1 MFEGYFLIN
10 KNYYYYF
17 IFKNI
22 LKFNYFFMEEENN
35 NKEIKKDI
43 ENNNNYIN
51 NNNDNPEDIKKND
64 KNNFENNNNGSNN
77 NDNNINNS
85 QNKNNNKKNKTINK
99 NEKNKNKNKE
109 PILTTNNN
117 KDNNKENNE
126 DKIALFS
133 IWYIHPI
140 YSIPLTQFSLCG
152 YSIAA
157 LRTNFYIKELGIMF
171 DAGLAAPA
179 PLINH
184 LFITHCHSD
193 HIANLPFH
201 IYSYNQKE
209 KIKIYIP
216 KEITS
221 LIKNYIESAYLLSSY
236 TFPEQLGIKNEELYL
251 YNFYELVE
259 CSENMSFN
267 VEIKKKMYKIET
279 FKCFHSVP
287 CLGYG
292 ISEIRKKLK
301 EEYKNLKGKEIA
313 ELRKKNIE
321 INDEVYIKF
330 IVYLTDTDKEI
341 LKNEEIYK
349 YKTIVIECSFFKEED
364 YENACKTKHIHWK
377 DIEEYIKNYKDN
389 NFILIHFSQRYDK
402 SEIEKFFEKYI
413 KDFPNLIPWIN

>member
-1 MFEGYFLIN
+1 
-10 KNYYYYF
+10 
-17 IFKNI
+17 
-22 LKFNYFFMEEENN
+22 MEEENN

-43 ENNNNYIN
+43 ENNNN
-51 NNNDNPEDIKKND
+51 E
-64 KNNFENNNNGSNN
+64 SNN
-77 NDNNINNS
+77 ISSNNNINNS
-85 QNKNNNKKNKTINK
+85 QNKNNNKKNKTNNK
-99 NEKNKNKNKE
+99 NEKNKNKE
-109 PILTTNNN
+109 LITSTNNN
-117 KDNNKENNE
+117 KDNNE

>member
-1 MFEGYFLIN
+1 
-10 KNYYYYF
+10 
-17 IFKNI
+17 
-22 LKFNYFFMEEENN
+22 MEEENK

-43 ENNNNYIN
+43 ENINTNIN
-51 NNNDNPEDIKKND
+51 NNNDNTKEIKKD
-64 KNNFENNNNGSNN
+64 EKNSFEEINNKSNNNNL
-77 NDNNINNS
+77 DNNTNNPEK
-85 QNKNNNKKNKTINK
+85 KNNNKKKDKTK
-99 NEKNKNKNKE
+99 NEKNKNKE
-109 PILTTNNN
+109 LISNNN
-117 KDNNKENNE
+117 KDNNE

-152 YSIAA
+152 YSLAA

-179 PLINH
+179 PLLNH

-216 KEITS
+216 KEITT

-251 YNFYELVE
+251 YNFYGLVE

-313 ELRKKNIE
+313 ELRKKNVE

-330 IVYLTDTDKEI
+330 IYYLTDTDKEI

-349 YKTIVIECSFFKEED
+349 YKTIVIECTFFKDED
-364 YENACKTKHIHWK
+364 YDNACKTKHIHWK
-377 DIEEYIKNYKDN
+377 DIEEYIKNHKDN

-402 SEIEKFFEKYI
+402 SEIENFFENYI

>member
-1 MFEGYFLIN
+1 MEEKN
-10 KNYYYYF
+10 KND
-17 IFKNI
+17 IITNT
-22 LKFNYFFMEEENN
+22 ENN
-35 NKEIKKDI
+35 IGIKNNNFEDNNHN
-43 ENNNNYIN
+43 ENNNNNIDININ
-51 NNNDNPEDIKKND
+51 NN
-64 KNNFENNNNGSNN
+64 
-77 NDNNINNS
+77 NNINNS
-85 QNKNNNKKNKTINK
+85 ENKTNNNKKNNK
-99 NEKNKNKNKE
+99 KQKNQNKE
-109 PILTTNNN
+109 LISSTNNN
-117 KDNNKENNE
+117 NNNNKNNE
-126 DKIALFS
+126 EKIALFS

-140 YSIPLTQFSLCG
+140 YSIPLTQFTLCG
-152 YSIAA
+152 YSLAA

-216 KEITS
+216 KEIKT

-236 TFPEQLGIKNEELYL
+236 TFPEQLNIKNEELYL
-251 YNFYELVE
+251 YNFYELIE

-349 YKTIVIECSFFKEED
+349 YKTIVIECTFFKEED
-364 YENACKTKHIHWK
+364 CDNAYKTKHIHWK
-377 DIEEYIKNYKDN
+377 DIEEYIKKYKDN
-389 NFILIHFSQRYDK
+389 YFILIHFSQRYEK
-402 SEIEKFFEKYI
+402 IEIENFFETKI
-413 KDFPNLIPWIN
+413 KNFPNLIPWIN